1 MIKRFLYLNGL
12 AILGVLLYHAS
23 GWGFVA
29 LFWWT
34 DRYQPGSVPN
44 FGQLGG
50 LEYFLVRFVEQLA
63 TVAVPA
69 FLFVSGFFVA
79 FATGRAQRTIGWNVV
94 GSRIKNLLIP
104 YVVWSLVFFAVDAA
118 LGTTYGLAVYLRR
131 LLLGQ
136 ATESFYYVPLLVQFF
151 LLSPL
156 LVPIA
161 RRHWKLLLVVAAS
174 VQLGLHLLR
183 YVQILGQGWPEL
195 EQTLNVS
202 TSRFFPGHLLYFS
215 VGLVIGFHLPAA
227 KQVLERYRWAL
238 LVATPTLLLLG
249 MVEWELL
256 LRQSGQQW
264 LPPAVTVV
272 DDLYSLAFVLTVLA
286 FERVTLPLTKP
297 MSDLGTKSYGIY
309 LTNALVLLLA
319 AKAIYRLVPGLLDQT
334 LLFMAILVALGLAG
348 SLADDGAG
356 QPNAGATLLQ
366 VHLRLSPIS
375 L

>member
-1 MIKRFLYLNGL
+1 MIKRLLYLNGL

-34 DRYQPGSVPN
+34 DRYQAVSAPN
-44 FGQLGG
+44 FGQVGSA
-50 LEYFLVRFVEQLA
+50 EYFLLRFIEQLGTA
-63 TVAVPA
+63 AVPA

-79 FATGRAQRTIGWNVV
+79 FATGRSQRTIGWNVV

-104 YVVWSLVFFAVDAA
+104 YLLWSLAFFAVDAA
-118 LGTTYGLAVYLRR
+118 LGNTYSLAIYLRR

-161 RRHWKLLLVVAAS
+161 RRRWKTLLAVAAV

-183 YVQILGQGWPEL
+183 YLQYLGPDSL
-195 EQTLNVS
+195 EIDRMLGVA

-227 KQVLERYRWAL
+227 KQLLERCRWAL
-238 LVATPTLLLLG
+238 LIATPALLMLS

-256 LRQSGQQW
+256 LRQSGQDW
-264 LPPAVTVV
+264 LAPAVTVM

-297 MSDLGTKSYGIY
+297 MGDLGTRSYGIY
-309 LTNALVLLLA
+309 LSNALVLMLV
-319 AKAIYRLVPGLLDQT
+319 AKAIYRLTPGLLDQT
-334 LLFMAILVALGLAG
+334 MLFVAILITLGLAVP
-348 SLADDGAG
+348 LAMMALVNRTPARRYYRYIFG
-356 QPNAGATLLQ
+356 
-366 VHLRLSPIS
+366 
-375 L
+375 

>member
-34 DRYQPGSVPN
+34 DRYQAVSVPD
-44 FGQLGG
+44 FGQMGG
-50 LEYFLVRFVEQLA
+50 LEYFLVRFIEQLS

-79 FATGRAQRTIGWNVV
+79 FATGRSQHTIAWSVV

-104 YVVWSLVFFAVDAA
+104 YALWSLAFFAVDAA
-118 LGTTYGLAVYLRR
+118 LGDTYSLAVYLRR
-131 LLLGQ
+131 LLVGQ

-161 RRHWKLLLVVAAS
+161 RRHWRALLVVAAV
-174 VQLGLHLLR
+174 VQFGLHALR
-183 YVQILGQGWPEL
+183 YVQYLGPDALDL
-195 EQTLNVS
+195 ERALGVA

-238 LVATPTLLLLG
+238 LFATPTLLILG

-256 LRQSGQQW
+256 LRQSGQDW
-264 LPPAVTVV
+264 LAPAVTVV
-272 DDLYSLAFVLTVLA
+272 DDLYSLAFVLAVLA
-286 FERVTLPLTKP
+286 FERFTLPLSKP
-297 MSDLGTKSYGIY
+297 ISDLGARSYGIY
-309 LTNALVLLLA
+309 LSNALVLMLA
-319 AKAIYRLVPGLLDQT
+319 SKAIYRLAPGLLNQT
-334 LLFMAILVALGLAG
+334 LLFVVLLIALGLAVP
-348 SLADDGAG
+348 L
-356 QPNAGATLLQ
+356 TLMAL
-366 VHLRLSPIS
+366 VNRSPARSYYKYIFG
-375 L
+375 